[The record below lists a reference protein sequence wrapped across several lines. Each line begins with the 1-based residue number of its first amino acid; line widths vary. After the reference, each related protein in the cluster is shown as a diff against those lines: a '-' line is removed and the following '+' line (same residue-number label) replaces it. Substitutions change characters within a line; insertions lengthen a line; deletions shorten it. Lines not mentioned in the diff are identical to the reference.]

1 MVLYPGE
8 MGNRA
13 RIFALTAPGLLFLGF
28 FLLAPI
34 TLLIVASFRSGEAW
48 TVGPYLNTLSKFVFR
63 TAVFRTLRVGL
74 IVSAVTASLS
84 YPTAYAIS
92 KLTARTRAVLM
103 SIALLPLMTTA
114 VVRTFGW
121 FVILGRQGILNRF
134 LAALGFVDRPVQF
147 LYTEGAIV
155 IGLTHL
161 FFPLMLLSL
170 ISAMENLPPDVEEA
184 ARSLG
189 ANPIRAFARVVF
201 PLTADGLV
209 VGGTLVFTG
218 CITAYTTPAILGG
231 TRVLTLSTLLQ
242 QRAMTLLDWETA
254 TVVAIV
260 LLALATIVNL
270 GLRSLR
276 RRGTA

>member
-1 MVLYPGE
+1 

-13 RIFALTAPGLLFLGF
+13 KVFALTSPGLVFLGF

-34 TLLIVASFRSGEAW
+34 VLLIIASFRSGNAW
-48 TVGPYLNTLSKFVFR
+48 TVGPYVSTLSKSVFR
-63 TAVFRTLRVGL
+63 TAAFRTLRVGL
-74 IVSAVTASLS
+74 IVTLVTACLS
-84 YPTAYAIS
+84 YPSAYVIS
-92 KLTARTRAVLM
+92 KLTARSKAILM
-103 SIALLPLMTTA
+103 SIALFPLMTTA

-121 FVILGRQGILNRF
+121 YVILGRQGILNRLLGTIG
-134 LAALGFVDRPVQF
+134 LADRPVQL

-189 ANPIRAFARVVF
+189 AHPLRAFARVVF
-201 PLTADGLV
+201 PLSADGLV

-254 TVVAIV
+254 TVVAV
-260 LLALATIVNL
+260 TLLVLATLVNL
-270 GLRSLR
+270 VLR
-276 RRGTA
+276 RLRVKGAS